1 MSSTS
6 LNCEGTGFQ
15 ACFILPK
22 DDELT
27 PQPVAMT
34 DAMEQLKASLQN
46 APVIWKGDYPYF
58 IHPVT
63 DGVPR
68 MDPSV
73 LHAITE
79 LAVDRVDWKGID
91 LLLGIEA
98 MGLPLTAPLSMATG
112 IPLVIA
118 RKRSYGL
125 DGEVEIDQST
135 GYSKGAMYLNDL
147 REGERIAI
155 VDDVLST
162 GGTLEAVIEGVRR
175 AKANVTDIIAVVEK
189 GEGLQRLQGIY
200 PDIRIQSLVRL
211 VMDGDTIVLLD
222 E

>member
-1 MSSTS
+1 
-6 LNCEGTGFQ
+6 
-15 ACFILPK
+15 
-22 DDELT
+22 
-27 PQPVAMT
+27 MT
-34 DAMEQLKASLQN
+34 DAMDQLKASLQS

-68 MDPSV
+68 MDPGV
-73 LHAITE
+73 LQAITE
-79 LAVDRVDWKGID
+79 LVTDRVDWSNVD

-98 MGLPLTAPLSMATG
+98 MGLPLTAPLSVSTG

-125 DGEVEIDQST
+125 KGEIEIDQST

-175 AKANVTDIIAVVEK
+175 AKAEVTDVIAVIEK
-189 GEGLQRLQGIY
+189 GEGLKRLQELY
-200 PDIRIQSLVRL
+200 PEIRIQSLVRL

-222 E
+222 D

>member
-1 MSSTS
+1 
-6 LNCEGTGFQ
+6 
-15 ACFILPK
+15 
-22 DDELT
+22 
-27 PQPVAMT
+27 MT
-34 DAMEQLKASLQN
+34 DAMDQLKASLQS

-68 MDPSV
+68 MDPGV
-73 LHAITE
+73 LQAITE
-79 LAVDRVDWKGID
+79 LVTDRVDWSHVD

-98 MGLPLTAPLSMATG
+98 MGLPLTAPLSVSTG

-125 DGEVEIDQST
+125 EGEIEIDQST

-175 AKANVTDIIAVVEK
+175 AKAQVTDVIAVIEK
-189 GEGLQRLQGIY
+189 GEGLKRLQRLY
-200 PDIRIQSLVRL
+200 PKIRIQSLVRL

-222 E
+222 D

>member
-1 MSSTS
+1 M
-6 LNCEGTGFQ
+6 N
-15 ACFILPK
+15 
-22 DDELT
+22 
-27 PQPVAMT
+27 
-34 DAMEQLKASLQN
+34 DAMEQLKASLQS

-68 MDPSV
+68 MEPGV
-73 LHAITE
+73 LQAITK
-79 LAVDRVDWKGID
+79 LAVDRVEWGKVD

-98 MGLPLTAPLSMATG
+98 MGLPLTAPLSVETG

-125 DGEVEIDQST
+125 EGEVEIDQST

-147 REGERIAI
+147 KEGERVAI

-162 GGTLEAVIEGVRR
+162 GGTLQAVIEGVRR
-175 AKANVTDIIAVVEK
+175 AGAEVTEIIAVIEK
-189 GEGLQRLQGIY
+189 GPGLKRLQGLY
-200 PDIRIQSLVRL
+200 PSIRIQSLVRL
-211 VMDGDTIVLLD
+211 EMDGDTIVLLD
-222 E
+222 D